1 MLERTK
7 AALNKTIRDIKKII
21 FLFTLVGLLVNIALL
36 VYSLIKGDGN
46 TIVNCILLGITTA
59 YALFY
64 LITTNFGK
72 ELDGK
77 KSLKK
82 IGKKVFKWMKRLVK
96 VYTIAVAIYG
106 LFVGS
111 NILSPLFIL
120 LTGGQILAVV
130 LGLIFDLIII
140 IVERRAQLFIDG
152 FMADTA
158 WIWEGVRKVTNVSRF
173 FHREALI
180 PKPDNTPNKNQLL
193 LEELA
198 QKDAQDKEREEKIFH
213 ARLRVEKAEQDLAK
227 AQEKGK
233 ERAIRRA
240 EEYLKKMQ
248 EELAAA
254 QAEPEPTNPKNS

>member
-7 AALNKTIRDIKKII
+7 AALNKTIRDIKKVI
-21 FLFTLVGLLVNIALL
+21 FLFTLVGLLVNIASL
-36 VYSLIKGDGN
+36 VYSLIKEDGN

-82 IGKKVFKWMKRLVK
+82 IGKRVFKWMKRLVK
-96 VYTIAVAIYG
+96 VYTISVAIYG
-106 LFVGS
+106 LFIGS

-120 LTGGQILAVV
+120 LTVGQVLAVV

-158 WIWEGVRKVTNVSRF
+158 WVREGLRKITNVSRF
-173 FHREALI
+173 FNREALI
-180 PKPDNTPNKNQLL
+180 PKPDNTPNENQLYL
-193 LEELA
+193 KELA
-198 QKDAQDKEREEKIFH
+198 ERDERINRAKG
-213 ARLRVEKAEQDLAK
+213 RLEKAEQDLAK

-254 QAEPEPTNPKNS
+254 QAEPEPTKPQTP

>member
-7 AALNKTIRDIKKII
+7 AAFNKTVRDIKKLI
-21 FLFTLVGLLVNIALL
+21 FLFTLIGLFVNIASLA
-36 VYSLIKGDGN
+36 YSLIKKDSGA
-46 TIVNCILLGITTA
+46 IVDWILLGVTLA

-82 IGKKVFKWMKRLVK
+82 IGKRVFKWMKRLVK
-96 VYTIAVAIYG
+96 VYTFTVAIYG
-106 LFVGS
+106 LFAGS
-111 NILSPLFIL
+111 DILSPLFIL
-120 LTGGQILAVV
+120 LTIGQILAVV
-130 LGLIFDLIII
+130 LGLIFDLIIVI
-140 IVERRAQLFIDG
+140 IERRAQLFIDG
-152 FMADTA
+152 FMADT
-158 WIWEGVRKVTNVSRF
+158 EGIREGLRKITNVSRF
-173 FHREALI
+173 FNREALI
-180 PKPDNTPNKNQLL
+180 PKPDNTPNENQLYL
-193 LEELA
+193 KELA
-198 QKDAQDKEREEKIFH
+198 DRDKRINH
-213 ARLRVEKAEQDLAK
+213 AKGRLEKAEQDLAK

-254 QAEPEPTNPKNS
+254 QAESEPTPP